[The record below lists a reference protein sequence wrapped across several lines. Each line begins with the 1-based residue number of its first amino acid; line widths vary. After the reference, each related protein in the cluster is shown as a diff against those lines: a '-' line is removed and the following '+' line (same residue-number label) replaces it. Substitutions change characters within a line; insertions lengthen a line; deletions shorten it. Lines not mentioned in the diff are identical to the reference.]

1 MFVDRA
7 KIYVAAGD
15 GGNGCISFRREK
27 GVPRGGPDGGTGGKG
42 GSVYAVADSSY
53 QTLIDQRYRQHY
65 KAERGGHGRGK
76 SMQGRGGQDLFIK
89 VPCGTWVMEEE
100 TGKTLADLTQEG
112 QRVLVAKGGK
122 GGRGNARFATPSRQA
137 PRIAEPG
144 EAGERRTILLE
155 LKLLAEIGLVGLP
168 NSGKSTL
175 LAAITSAH
183 PKIAPYPFT
192 TLTPNLGVAQLVAT
206 RYAVVADIPGL
217 IEGAASGGGLG
228 NQFLR
233 HIERTRLLLQVIDV
247 SREAAQHPLRAYQ
260 ILQKEISSYNPE
272 LNERPQVVAANKI
285 DLPCDPLALR
295 PLEDFCRKAKIPLF
309 FISALTREG
318 LPPLLSY
325 LASALR
331 PPLEDR
337 LPDDQPTGS

>member
-27 GVPRGGPDGGTGGKG
+27 GVPRGGPDGGNGGRG
-42 GSVYAVADSSY
+42 GSVYVVADSSY

-65 KAERGGHGRGK
+65 KAERGNHGRGK
-76 SMQGRGGQDLFIK
+76 SMQGRGGQDLFIR
-89 VPCGTWVMEEE
+89 VPCGTLVMDEER
-100 TGKTLADLTQEG
+100 GKILADLTQEG
-112 QRVLVAKGGK
+112 QRALVAKGGK
-122 GGRGNARFATPSRQA
+122 GGRGSAHYATPSRQA
-137 PRIAEPG
+137 PRIAEQG
-144 EAGERRTILLE
+144 ERGERRTIFLE

-192 TLTPNLGVAQLVAT
+192 TLTPNLGVVQLDAT
-206 RYAVVADIPGL
+206 HYAVVADIPGL
-217 IEGAASGGGLG
+217 IEGAASGVGLG

-247 SREAAQHPLRAYQ
+247 SREGAPDPLHAYQ
-260 ILQKEISSYNPE
+260 ILREELSSYNPQ
-272 LNERPQVVAANKI
+272 LTERAQVIAANKI

-295 PLEDFCRKAKIPLF
+295 SLEDFCQKAKIPLF

-318 LPPLLSY
+318 LPHLLSY
-325 LASALR
+325 LATTLR

-337 LPDDQPTGS
+337 LPDDQFANS

>member
-1 MFVDRA
+1 
-7 KIYVAAGD
+7 
-15 GGNGCISFRREK
+15 
-27 GVPRGGPDGGTGGKG
+27 
-42 GSVYAVADSSY
+42 
-53 QTLIDQRYRQHY
+53 
-65 KAERGGHGRGK
+65 
-76 SMQGRGGQDLFIK
+76 MQGRGGQDLFIK

-183 PKIAPYPFT
+183 PKIASYPFT

-247 SREAAQHPLRAYQ
+247 SREAAQYPLRAYQ
-260 ILQKEISSYNPE
+260 ILRKEISSYNPE

-295 PLEDFCRKAKIPLF
+295 PLEDFCREAKIPLF

-337 LPDDQPTGS
+337 LPDDQSTGS

>member
-15 GGNGCISFRREK
+15 GGNGCISFRRER
-27 GVPRGGPDGGTGGKG
+27 GVPRGGPDGGSGGKG
-42 GSVYAVADSSY
+42 GSVYVVADSSY

-65 KAERGGHGRGK
+65 KAERGSHGRGK
-76 SMQGRGGQDLFIK
+76 SMQGRAGQDLFIK
-89 VPCGTWVMEEE
+89 VPCGTLIMDEE
-100 TGKTLADLTQEG
+100 TGRILADLTQKG
-112 QRVLVAKGGK
+112 QKVLVAKGGK
-122 GGRGNARFATPSRQA
+122 GGRGNAHFATPSRQA

-144 EAGERRTILLE
+144 EKGGRGTILLE

-192 TLTPNLGVAQLVAT
+192 TLTPNLGVVQLDET
-206 RYAVVADIPGL
+206 HYAIVADIPGL
-217 IEGAASGGGLG
+217 IEGAASGVGLG

-247 SREAAQHPLRAYQ
+247 SREAAQDPLHAYQ
-260 ILQKEISSYNPE
+260 ILRKEISSYNPQ

-285 DLPCDPLALR
+285 DLLCDPLALR

-325 LASALR
+325 LVTALR
-331 PPLEDR
+331 PLLEDR
-337 LPDDQPTGS
+337 LSDERSAES